1 MLSGLLALAAVTTT
15 MPDYA
20 AQLRTDAAEFRN
32 LVMTSHPGPVNA
44 RDPAFI
50 KRLNAAYAQALRR
63 ARTTRTY
70 PQYSWAL
77 DEMTA
82 AFDDGH
88 LGIAANP
95 RADADYPWAFKWPGF
110 VTELTGDRYKVTVSE
125 VQEVAPGALLVSCDS
140 KDADRL
146 AAERIG
152 HFVGRW
158 SLGSRRRSQA
168 ATLFLQPDNPWLV
181 PLRRCTFEQDGV
193 RRTIT
198 VRWRSIDAA
207 RRKELLARSRERFH
221 APVSLDRLADGTAW
235 VSLGS
240 FDSDAAS
247 TSGQALDALAR
258 RIETQAA
265 DLRTAPRVVF
275 DLRGNN
281 GGSSAWL
288 NRMAGSLWGN
298 PFLDAKRPAGGYAEW
313 RVSPENIAQIR
324 AYQTSASARREIDP
338 AFYDWTVKTV
348 NGLEQA
354 QHDGR
359 ALWAE
364 PHDTP
369 EPSGETGALLNPVA
383 GKVLVLTDFGCAS
396 ACLDAVDLLTALGA
410 VQVGQ
415 ETNADTDYMEIRE
428 HTLEDGAVMWVPMKV
443 YRDRP
448 RGSNVPAVPRY
459 VWDGSMSDTVGL
471 QRWTG
476 SL

>member
-1 MLSGLLALAAVTTT
+1 MLNAFLALAAVVTTT
-15 MPDYA
+15 PDFA
-20 AQLRTDAAEFRN
+20 ERLRADAAAFRSV
-32 LVMTSHPGPVNA
+32 VMASHPGPVNTQDA
-44 RDPAFI
+44 GFS
-50 KRLNAAYAQALRR
+50 KRLDAAYAQALRR

-77 DEMTA
+77 NELTS

-88 LGIAANP
+88 LGIMAEP
-95 RADADYPWAFKWPGF
+95 KADADFPWAFSWPGF
-110 VTELTGDRYKVTVSE
+110 MTELAGDKHKVTVSD
-125 VQEVAPGALLVSCDS
+125 VDRVATGALLIGCDGV
-140 KDADRL
+140 DADSL

-152 HFVGRW
+152 RFVGRW
-158 SLGSRRRSQA
+158 SLTSRRRSQA
-168 ATLFLQPDNPWLV
+168 ATLFLPPDNPWLSA
-181 PLRRCTFEQDGV
+181 LRRCTFDQGGV
-193 RRTIT
+193 RRAVTLH
-198 VRWRSIDAA
+198 WRPIDATK
-207 RRKELLARSRERFH
+207 RKELLARSRERFH
-221 APVSLDRLADGTAW
+221 APVSLERLTDGTAW

-247 TSGQALDALAR
+247 TGGQALDALAR

-265 DLRTAPRVVF
+265 DLRSAPRIVF

-288 NRMAGSLWGN
+288 NRMAASLWGK
-298 PFLDAKRPAGGYAEW
+298 PFLDAKRPEGGYAEW

-324 AYQTSASARREIDP
+324 TYRTSAAARREIDP
-338 AFYDWTVKTV
+338 AFYGWTVRTV

-354 QHDGR
+354 QRDGR

-364 PHDTP
+364 PHGTSAAPATTGTP
-369 EPSGETGALLNPVA
+369 SDPVA
-383 GKVLVLTDFGCAS
+383 GKVFVLTDYGCAS

-428 HTLEDGAVMWVPMKV
+428 RKLDDGAVAWVPMKV

-448 RGSNVPAVPRY
+448 RSSNVPAVPRHA
-459 VWDGSMSDTVGL
+459 WDGSMSDTAGL
-471 QRWTG
+471 QRWIGT
-476 SL
+476 L